1 MGLLLNFK
9 SFASFSYKIR
19 LIKRQINRSFK
30 ICHNWISFHS
40 HIENIQSNFIK
51 YAYTP
56 LLIDKVIKKHL
67 DHKFSSNQTQLE
79 DTSDICYSKLPYIGN
94 LLHHIKKKRNSN
106 FAKNVV
112 KKTLTLN
119 YFLTHLKLKISFH
132 MMTQFLIILNLSQY
146 TNILVLAVVPA
157 TSPKLVIILKLGLK
171 NISKRRTILIFLNI
185 NAPPQHALT
194 HIIVFLINK

>member
-94 LLHHIKKKRNSN
+94 LLHHIKKKRNSKLCKERCKEN
-106 FAKNVV
+106 FNVKLFFNSFKVKNQFSYDDPIPDNFKSFLVYKYTCASCSSSYIAETCHHFKTRIEKHI
-112 KKTLTLN
+112 KKENNSHIFKHQCSTTTCFDSYN
-119 YFLTHLKLKISFH
+119 Y
-132 MMTQFLIILNLSQY
+132 LSY
-146 TNILVLAVVPA
+146 
-157 TSPKLVIILKLGLK
+157 K
-171 NISKRRTILIFLNI
+171 
-185 NAPPQHALT
+185 
-194 HIIVFLINK
+194 

>member
-1 MGLLLNFK
+1 MGILLNFK

-94 LLHHIKKKRNSN
+94 LLHHIKKKRNSKLCKERCKEN
-106 FAKNVV
+106 FNVKLFFNSFKV
-112 KKTLTLN
+112 KN
-119 YFLTHLKLKISFH
+119 YFSYDDPIPDNFKSFLVCKYTCASCSSSYIAETCH
-132 MMTQFLIILNLSQY
+132 HFKTRIEKHIKKENNSHIFKHQCSTTTCFDSYNYLSY
-146 TNILVLAVVPA
+146 
-157 TSPKLVIILKLGLK
+157 K
-171 NISKRRTILIFLNI
+171 
-185 NAPPQHALT
+185 
-194 HIIVFLINK
+194 

>member
-1 MGLLLNFK
+1 MGILLNFK

-94 LLHHIKKKRNSN
+94 LLHHIKKKRNSKLCKERCKEN
-106 FAKNVV
+106 FNVKLFFNSFKVKNQFSYDDPIPDNFKSFLVYKYTCASCSSSYIAKTCHHFKTRIEKHI
-112 KKTLTLN
+112 KKENNSHIFKHQCSTTTCFDSYN
-119 YFLTHLKLKISFH
+119 Y
-132 MMTQFLIILNLSQY
+132 LSY
-146 TNILVLAVVPA
+146 
-157 TSPKLVIILKLGLK
+157 K
-171 NISKRRTILIFLNI
+171 
-185 NAPPQHALT
+185 
-194 HIIVFLINK
+194 

>member
-1 MGLLLNFK
+1 MGILLNFK

-94 LLHHIKKKRNSN
+94 LLHHIKKKRNSKLCKERCKEN
-106 FAKNVV
+106 FNVKLFFNSFKVKNQFSYDDPIPDNFKSFLVYKYTCASCSSSYIAETCHHFKTRIEKHI
-112 KKTLTLN
+112 KKENNSHIFKHQCSTTTCFDSYN
-119 YFLTHLKLKISFH
+119 Y
-132 MMTQFLIILNLSQY
+132 LSY
-146 TNILVLAVVPA
+146 
-157 TSPKLVIILKLGLK
+157 K
-171 NISKRRTILIFLNI
+171 
-185 NAPPQHALT
+185 
-194 HIIVFLINK
+194 

>member
-1 MGLLLNFK
+1 MGLLLNLK

-94 LLHHIKKKRNSN
+94 LLHHIKKKRNSKLCKERCKEN
-106 FAKNVV
+106 FNVKLFFNSFKV
-112 KKTLTLN
+112 KN
-119 YFLTHLKLKISFH
+119 YFSYDDPIPDNFKSFLVYKYTRASCSSSYIAETCH
-132 MMTQFLIILNLSQY
+132 HFKTRIEKHIKKENNSHIFKHQCSTTTCFDSYNYLSY
-146 TNILVLAVVPA
+146 
-157 TSPKLVIILKLGLK
+157 K
-171 NISKRRTILIFLNI
+171 
-185 NAPPQHALT
+185 
-194 HIIVFLINK
+194 